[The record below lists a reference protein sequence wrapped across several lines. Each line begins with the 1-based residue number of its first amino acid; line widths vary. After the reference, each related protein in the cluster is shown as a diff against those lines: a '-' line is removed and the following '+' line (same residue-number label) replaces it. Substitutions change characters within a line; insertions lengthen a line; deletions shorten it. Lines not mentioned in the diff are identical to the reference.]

1 MDEPDLLL
9 DTDILIG
16 VLRGNPQAGR
26 WLESLGDQ
34 RVGIS
39 VLTWMEI
46 LQGARDRQEQE
57 RLVAQ
62 LDDYHLVLLKAS
74 DSERALRWFEDYH
87 LSHGAGIM
95 DCLIGASAL
104 RLGKP
109 FYTLNVK
116 HFRVFPKVNVQ
127 KPYGC

>member
-46 LQGARDRQEQE
+46 L
-57 RLVAQ
+57 
-62 LDDYHLVLLKAS
+62 
-74 DSERALRWFEDYH
+74 
-87 LSHGAGIM
+87 
-95 DCLIGASAL
+95 
-104 RLGKP
+104 
-109 FYTLNVK
+109 
-116 HFRVFPKVNVQ
+116 
-127 KPYGC
+127 

>member
-1 MDEPDLLL
+1 MPANCAPGPRSATVDEPDLLL

-46 LQGARDRQEQE
+46 L
-57 RLVAQ
+57 
-62 LDDYHLVLLKAS
+62 
-74 DSERALRWFEDYH
+74 
-87 LSHGAGIM
+87 
-95 DCLIGASAL
+95 
-104 RLGKP
+104 
-109 FYTLNVK
+109 
-116 HFRVFPKVNVQ
+116 
-127 KPYGC
+127 